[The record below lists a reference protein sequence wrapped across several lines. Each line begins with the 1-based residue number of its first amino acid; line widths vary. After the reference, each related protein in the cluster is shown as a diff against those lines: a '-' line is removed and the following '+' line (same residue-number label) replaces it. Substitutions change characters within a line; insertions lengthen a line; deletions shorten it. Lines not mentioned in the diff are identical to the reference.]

1 MNTLDL
7 IIGIFIGWIICGL
20 VLIVLSLSTIKANPP
35 NNNVVTMGNCLFPL
49 KLYDNMTVSQ
59 IENATLICY
68 K

>member
-1 MNTLDL
+1 MDTSDL
-7 IIGIFIGWIICGL
+7 IIWILIGCGLVL
-20 VLIVLSLSTIKANPP
+20 VLIVLSLSTINANPP
-35 NNNVVTMGNCLFPL
+35 NNNVITMGNCLFPL